1 MTPRPALKLPTPP
14 ADENATPYERF
25 ANLLSRLV
33 RVPKHEIDKQRGE
46 KNVVE
51 KKRKPG

>member
-25 ANLLSRLV
+25 ENLLSRLV
-33 RVPKHEIDKQRGE
+33 RVPKHEIEKQRDD
-46 KNVVE
+46 KTVE
-51 KKRKPG
+51 KKREPG